1 MAMEDS
7 FVFPMEGDN
16 DVARA
21 KSSKPSINTALVDK
35 YVRELTTA
43 GTDEPAFG
51 IVLSRMTNDAA
62 LNSAEIV
69 AIANRYAV
77 AGTKATS
84 KATALSRIKKRF
96 VELVRSEGNARLAA
110 KARPW

>member
-1 MAMEDS
+1 MSMEDF
-7 FVFPMEGDN
+7 FVFPMEGDH

-35 YVRELTTA
+35 YVRELTAA
-43 GTDEPAFG
+43 GTSQSAFG
-51 IVLSRMTNDAA
+51 AVVSSMTTDAD

-77 AGTKATS
+77 AGTRATS
-84 KATALSRIKKRF
+84 KPTALSRIKKRF
-96 VELVRSEGNARLAA
+96 VELVRSEGNARVAA